1 MTAGDQARDPEGF
14 GRRAVLTGVAASVAV
29 AACQPSLAPEPS
41 AKTTMSEPRMPTIYL
56 PHGGGPC
63 FFMTWT
69 MGPPDTWERMAAWL
83 QALPQALPRAPT
95 ALVVISAHW
104 EEARPT
110 VTSAATPPLLFD
122 YYGFPPHTYEL
133 TWPAPGSPALAQR
146 VQGLLGAA
154 GIETAADPGR
164 GYDHGVFVPLKLSF
178 PRADVPTVALSLR
191 RGLDPAEHLAIGR
204 ALAPLRDEG
213 VLLVGSGMSY
223 HNMRRFMSPVAA
235 APSRRFDDWLAET
248 VALAEAERSER
259 LTRWTTA
266 PDARECHPREEHL
279 LPLMVVA
286 GAAGSDAGA
295 RVFRDE
301 VMGATVSA
309 VRFG

>member
-1 MTAGDQARDPEGF
+1 MARP
-14 GRRAVLTGVAASVAV
+14 LGVRNRVPSGVVAI
-29 AACQPSLAPEPS
+29 EP
-41 AKTTMSEPRMPTIYL
+41 MSEPRMPTIYL

-83 QALPQALPRAPT
+83 QALPEGLPRAPT
-95 ALVVISAHW
+95 ALLVISAHW
-104 EEARPT
+104 EEERPT
-110 VTSAATPPLLFD
+110 VTSAEAPPLLFD
-122 YYGFPPHTYEL
+122 YYGFPPHTYQL

-146 VQGLLGAA
+146 AQALLGAA
-154 GIETAADPGR
+154 GIEAAADPGR

-213 VLLVGSGMSY
+213 VLIVGSGMSY
-223 HNMRRFMSPVAA
+223 HNMRRFMSPAAA
-235 APSRRFDDWLAET
+235 APSRRFDDWLAQT
-248 VALAEAERSER
+248 VALPEAARSER
-259 LTRWTTA
+259 LVQWTTA

-286 GAAGSDAGA
+286 GAAGADAGA
-295 RVFRDE
+295 QVFRDE